1 MAVMRCVHVCMH
13 VLCLYICVCLLCGA
27 LCGAPALPLPL
38 QVVQSGSQSIEMAVL
53 EKGKRLKVWRGG
65 GGGKHIKC
73 NGVASRVVHSCVLPN

>member
-1 MAVMRCVHVCMH
+1 MCACTCCACIYVCASCVVH
-13 VLCLYICVCLLCGA
+13 CVVP
-27 LCGAPALPLPL
+27 PALPLPL